1 MVAWTDASDTGWGV
15 ALQTLDKSNNA
26 PLQRHSGF
34 WTKKGIQNHI
44 NIKELLA
51 IEQAVRRAPP
61 EQRLLIYT
69 DSTVALAYARR
80 LTGRIASLHAIAAR
94 IFQQLRAKRT
104 TLEVRHIPGLE
115 NTEADTLSR
124 QSTQHEWCVT
134 RASFRQATT
143 ILGVKPTTDLFSSN
157 VAFQK
162 DCDKRFSR
170 FQNDAFALPDWST
183 RTLGPQPLWIAPPV
197 RLIAEVLARLRATE
211 DRATSVVVVPLWRG
225 TKWWPLLVE
234 LMGPHLQVTA
244 VKVQAPPTGWPTPAL
259 QKTKWVAC
267 LIPSNEQSTC
277 NTSGESRQR
286 PTRAFVGH
294 SSRPTR
300 I

>member
-1 MVAWTDASDTGWGV
+1 MKIPKYRSRILVEC
-15 ALQTLDKSNNA
+15 A
-26 PLQRHSGF
+26 PTRFSRRERRSFHDGSGF
-34 WTKKGIQNHI
+34 LFHDGSVVILLFKQACNSRSFHDGSVVILLFKQACNIWTKKGIQNHI

-162 DCDKRFSR
+162 DCGKRFSR

-225 TKWWPLLVE
+225 TKWWPLLV
-234 LMGPHLQVTA
+234 
-244 VKVQAPPTGWPTPAL
+244 
-259 QKTKWVAC
+259 
-267 LIPSNEQSTC
+267 S
-277 NTSGESRQR
+277 
-286 PTRAFVGH
+286 
-294 SSRPTR
+294 
-300 I
+300 